1 MFCFQGSVER
11 QVLAADYDEGKSI
24 AFSRSR
30 ISQNVK
36 EVLTKDGL
44 KMFARGGSET
54 TLPRDRRTQGRLG
67 VRIDEQ
73 ENKANGQVQELKR
86 KLRDTDN
93 RKRTAEDF
101 ARSCQDQL
109 QSSKRRKSNLQRA
122 ITSDEFRLRELQR
135 AARAESALEPEPDVH
150 ELEEEATNVKNE
162 IQRNED
168 IVVKMQFK
176 VERAQEKVNA
186 VRAQFDK
193 LRESARGD
201 IEASN
206 IAEQELLKLEDHLKD
221 RVADMAKWEN
231 KLQSAVSE
239 LRRRETMQEELQ
251 TKLEEN
257 RGKAL
262 QVCPEQDVIDLGGV
276 PEDQTAEFLSSNYTK
291 LLSRIRR
298 EEQQNEPL
306 DELQEKKNKIERK
319 VGKKE
324 LSYTVFQNKLELLN
338 VAFKKRCRNFERNC
352 GYLRRQLTWQ
362 FNGHLRKKGFSGSVK
377 VDYATETL
385 SLEVQMPQDAS
396 GSAVRDTRALSG
408 GERSY
413 STLSFALALHDMTEA
428 PFRAMDEFDVFMD
441 AVSRKISLD
450 TVVDFAVKQGSQ
462 WIFITPHD
470 ISSVKAGPFVKKQQ
484 MSAPRP

>member
-1 MFCFQGSVER
+1 VER
-11 QVLAADYDEGKSI
+11 QVLAVDYDEGKAI

-54 TLPRDRRTQGRLG
+54 TLPKDRWIKGRLG

-73 ENKANGQVQELKR
+73 ENEANAQVEELKS
-86 KLRDTDN
+86 KLRHTES
-93 RKRTAEDF
+93 RKRTAEDL
-101 ARSCQDQL
+101 ARTCHDEL
-109 QSSKRRKSNLQRA
+109 QSAKRRKANLQRA
-122 ITSDEFRLRELQR
+122 ITGDEFRLRELER
-135 AARAESALEPEPDVH
+135 TARAESALEPEPDVH
-150 ELEEEATNVKNE
+150 ELEEEATKVKNE

-168 IVVKMQFK
+168 MTVKMQFK
-176 VERAQEKVNA
+176 VERAQEKVDA
-186 VRAQFDK
+186 VRVRFDE
-193 LRESARGD
+193 LRESARED

-206 IAEQELLKLEDHLKD
+206 VAEQELLTLEDELKDAVAKQQYFEGKLEKD
-221 RVADMAKWEN
+221 FLPKI
-231 KLQSAVSE
+231 
-239 LRRRETMQEELQ
+239 RERERNVEELQ
-251 TKLEEN
+251 TELEGN

-262 QVCPEQDVIDLGGV
+262 KVCPEQDVIDLGGLKGKSTN
-276 PEDQTAEFLSSNYTK
+276 DLSSTYTQ
-291 LLSRIRR
+291 LNNRIRH

-306 DELQEKKNKIERK
+306 DELLNKRNKIERK
-319 VGKKE
+319 VAKKE
-324 LSYTVFQNKLELLN
+324 LSYNMFHSKLQMLN
-338 VAFKKRCRNFERNC
+338 VAFQKRCSKFQRNC
-352 GYLRRQLTWQ
+352 VFLRRQLTWQ

-377 VDYATETL
+377 VDYEAETL
-385 SLEVQMPQDAS
+385 ALEVQMPQDAS

-450 TVVDFAVKQGSQ
+450 TVVDFAVQQGSQ

-470 ISSVKAGPFVKKQQ
+470 ISSVIAGPFVRKQQ

>member
-1 MFCFQGSVER
+1 MER

-54 TLPRDRRTQGRLG
+54 TLPKDRRMQGRLG

-73 ENKANGQVQELKR
+73 ENQADAQVQDLKS
-86 KLRDTDN
+86 KLRDTEN

-101 ARSCQDQL
+101 ARNCHDEL
-109 QSSKRRKSNLQRA
+109 QSSKRRRTTLQRA

-150 ELEEEATNVKNE
+150 ELEEEAAKVKDE

-176 VERAQEKVNA
+176 VERAQETVNSI
-186 VRAQFDK
+186 RSQFDG

-206 IAEQELLKLEDHLKD
+206 IAERELLSLEDELKD
-221 RVADMAKWEN
+221 AVARKQHYETVMQDNVLGEI
-231 KLQSAVSE
+231 
-239 LRRRETMQEELQ
+239 RRKERSVAELQ
-251 TKLEEN
+251 TELEEN

-262 QVCPEQDVIDLGGV
+262 QVCPEQEVIDLGGL
-276 PEDQTAEFLSSNYTK
+276 EGKSTQELSSAYTQ
-291 LLSRIRR
+291 LNNRIRR

-306 DELQEKKNKIERK
+306 EELQEKRNKIERK
-319 VGKKE
+319 VAKKE
-324 LSYTVFQNKLELLN
+324 LSYNIFHGKLEMLN
-338 VAFKKRCRNFERNC
+338 AAFQKRCSKFQRNC
-352 GYLRRQLTWQ
+352 VFLRRQLTWQ

-377 VDYATETL
+377 VDYETETL
-385 SLEVQMPQDAS
+385 ALEVQMPQDAS

-470 ISSVKAGPFVKKQQ
+470 ISSVIAGPFVRKQQ